1 MFDKLHLTFNFK
13 SKVSRDVFKNKI
25 ECQSTS
31 TFYSIM
37 SPQFWLTQYSRKTN
51 ILNNQYA
58 ILISNK
64 KRRSYQLSVSNLQF
78 CLFLQMLKT
87 VAHSIASTSS
97 PQRETR
103 IRASR
108 VFKFNLLR
116 KWLLIAFCLKNPLS
130 YCLALFPVILVISD
144 HCLKSRLQKKIARAK
159 LNLSM

>member
-97 PQRETR
+97 PQRETN
-103 IRASR
+103 IRVST
-108 VFKFNLLR
+108 VFKFQP
-116 KWLLIAFCLKNPLS
+116 IAQVAFDC
-130 YCLALFPVILVISD
+130 ILYGKPSFTLPRLVPSE
-144 HCLKSRLQKKIARAK
+144 SRYL
-159 LNLSM
+159 